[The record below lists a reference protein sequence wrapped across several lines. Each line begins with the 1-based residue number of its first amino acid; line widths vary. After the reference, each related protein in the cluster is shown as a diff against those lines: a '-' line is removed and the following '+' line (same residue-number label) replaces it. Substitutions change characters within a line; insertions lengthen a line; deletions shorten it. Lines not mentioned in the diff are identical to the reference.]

1 MSDASV
7 VFLPWV
13 RQGLAARITTAD
25 PLTTP
30 LPAQAPLGV
39 SVGVNN
45 VDTASVGVRLYGPA
59 DVLGLDPRQIV
70 RTEPPAGTNDY
81 ESNDLAAIEFD
92 NPDLPWLFTNSIAAR
107 SFDS

>member
-13 RQGLAARITTAD
+13 RQGLAARIATAD

-45 VDTASVGVRLYGPA
+45 VDAASVGVRLYGPA
-59 DVLGLDPRQIV
+59 DVLG
-70 RTEPPAGTNDY
+70 EGPPTRVG
-81 ESNDLAAIEFD
+81 AIREASA
-92 NPDLPWLFTNSIAAR
+92 PSQCP
-107 SFDS
+107 